1 MICDDFCYLFYFFFY
16 SENESK
22 KSFIKY
28 VVTENEELK
37 QKKEE

>member
-1 MICDDFCYLFYFFFY
+1 MIFVICFIFFFY